1 MDKHNPAEK
10 AAPRPASNSLSA
22 WVRRMLT
29 SGGLTEKDVVFRE
42 LGEKFAGSPETVAL
56 AQAIWLTGRGQAYAR
71 KGRLFKALDCF
82 AEAMS
87 LKRDHIP
94 AYLAMAITFRR
105 LGQAGGS
112 YSYLDVSMNLL
123 KRLPKRVRI
132 LQREINL
139 ELFGASVYSEWAT
152 LYILMGRRD
161 KAAEALEKALR
172 FHQSALESDEE
183 ERTFL
188 VQSGCRVDPEF
199 ASNLRATLT
208 ALNK

>member
-1 MDKHNPAEK
+1 MDKHNPAENK
-10 AAPRPASNSLSA
+10 ATPGSA
-22 WVRRMLT
+22 WADWFKRLLANK
-29 SGGLTEKDVVFRE
+29 GLTEKDMVFRE
-42 LGEKFAGSPETVAL
+42 LGERFAGQPETVRL
-56 AQAIWLTGRGQAYAR
+56 SQAIWLTGRGQAYAR
-71 KGRLFKALDCF
+71 RGRFFKALDCF
-82 AEAMS
+82 AEAMT

-112 YSYLDVSMNLL
+112 YSYLDVAMNLL
-123 KRLPKRVRI
+123 KRLPRRVRL
-132 LQREINL
+132 LQREVNL

-161 KAAEALEKALR
+161 KAAESLEKALS
-172 FHQSALESDEE
+172 FYQSALESDEE

-188 VQSGCRVDPEF
+188 VQSGCRLDQEF

-208 ALNK
+208 ALTK

>member
-1 MDKHNPAEK
+1 MDKHHPANDVSPSPRDRTAWFKRLLAGKGLSEK
-10 AAPRPASNSLSA
+10 E
-22 WVRRMLT
+22 T
-29 SGGLTEKDVVFRE
+29 VFRE
-42 LGEKFAGSPETVAL
+42 LEARFAGSPETVRL
-56 AQAIWLTGRGQAYAR
+56 AQAIWLTGRGQVYAR
-71 KGRLFKALDCF
+71 RGRFFKALDCF
-82 AEAMS
+82 AEAMT

-112 YSYLDVSMNLL
+112 YSYLDVAMKMLQ
-123 KRLPKRVRI
+123 RLPRRVR
-132 LQREINL
+132 LLHREVNL

-161 KAAEALEKALR
+161 KAAESLEKALR

-188 VQSGCRVDPEF
+188 VQSGCRLDPEF

-208 ALNK
+208 ALTK